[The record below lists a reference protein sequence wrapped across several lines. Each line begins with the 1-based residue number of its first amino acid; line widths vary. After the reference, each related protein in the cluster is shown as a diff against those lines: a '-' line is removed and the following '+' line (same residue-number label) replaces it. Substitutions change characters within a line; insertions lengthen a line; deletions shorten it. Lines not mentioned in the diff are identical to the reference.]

1 MSPGLISLPIDSYL
15 PKIKKLV
22 EQHPVVLISASPG
35 SGKTTRV
42 PSFLKA
48 STDKKI
54 MVLEPRRIAATMA
67 ATRIAQEN
75 GWVLGDQVGYQV
87 RFENKSSTKTEV
99 LFVTEALLNR
109 KLLTD
114 PLLADFGLIILDEFH
129 ERSIHS
135 DTALALLKELQE
147 LERPDLKIVIM
158 SATLDLAK
166 LQSLWPDCGLLDV
179 EVPIYP
185 LTLVQDQK
193 PQSLRFNSETVDK
206 VVEAVKKA
214 WTQSPWSGSEK
225 VKSGGKLKQTL
236 NETLI
241 EILGD
246 VLVFLPGLSEI
257 DRVFEGLSSWASR
270 NKVDLRKLHGSLN
283 LREQKQVLER
293 NPIQRRVIL
302 ATNVAESSLTLDG
315 VDTVV
320 DCGLEKVSKIHHRTG
335 FQSLELVRASLSSAR
350 QRAGRAA
357 RQGPGL
363 CIQLW
368 TKQDELSMPQERLPE
383 IFRTDLNELRLLLS
397 ALKVSHPHSLPW
409 LDRPPEK
416 KWTEA
421 DNLLRLLGAFDSN
434 LLLTE
439 KGQKMIS
446 KPLPV
451 RWASLCVESEKLGL
465 GSLGEE
471 LSALIQ
477 AQVPSKDIHDLLEKW
492 RDRSPGEPKFLM
504 AERIFSQI
512 QTQKVVPFETVD
524 LERLLWTSFPDRL
537 CRLRNKS
544 AGASVGTNGGS
555 GITGGEA
562 LMTGE
567 VAVQLPTGVR
577 LHNSEFFLAL
587 DLMELS
593 GKETQVSLHFELSQE
608 FVKKSIVPLAKET
621 SDTFIDPKTEK
632 IFRRRVF
639 SFEGCP
645 VSDPQLLPAKPE
657 DLSEALTNFGLR
669 HWEEIIERNESVK
682 NWSLR
687 FRHYLRKAQLSAWPL
702 SEQQIKDICH
712 WASQSERGPGFYWEK
727 DLISFIE
734 PQLDSGMI
742 QEFNRKCPEYLTSP
756 KGRKLKVEY
765 REGIAP
771 LIALRIQDA
780 FGWPESPKIMN
791 EAVVTDLLAP
801 NGRPQQRTQ
810 DLATFWKT
818 SYLDVRKDL
827 RARYPKHAWPEDPM
841 KVVQEN
847 D

>member
-1 MSPGLISLPIDSYL
+1 MNPGLISLPIDAYL

-22 EQHPVVLISASPG
+22 DEHPVVLISASPG

-42 PSFLKA
+42 PSYLKT
-48 STDKKI
+48 STSKKI

-75 GWVLGDQVGYQV
+75 GWVLGEQVGYQV
-87 RFENKSSTKTEV
+87 RFENKSSAKTEV

-166 LQSLWPDCGLLDV
+166 LQSLWQDCGLLDV

-214 WTQSPWSGSEK
+214 WTQSPQSGSEK
-225 VKSGGKLKQTL
+225 GKFGEKLK
-236 NETLI
+236 ETLK
-241 EILGD
+241 ENLGEKLKEKLGD

-257 DRVFEGLSSWASR
+257 DRVSEGLSSWADR

-293 NPIQRRVIL
+293 NPNQRRVIL

-363 CIQLW
+363 CLQLW

-383 IFRTDLNELRLLLS
+383 IYRTDLNELRLLLS

-409 LDRPPEK
+409 LDRPPEN
-416 KWTEA
+416 KWKQAEK
-421 DNLLRLLGAFDSN
+421 LLRLLGAFDSG

-451 RWASLCVESEKLGL
+451 RWASLCVESENLGL

-477 AQVPSKDIHDLLEKW
+477 AQVPSKDIHDLLDRW
-492 RDRSPGEPKFLM
+492 RERSPGDPKFLM

-524 LERLLWTSFPDRL
+524 LEKLLWTSFPDRL
-537 CRLRNKS
+537 
-544 AGASVGTNGGS
+544 
-555 GITGGEA
+555 
-562 LMTGE
+562 
-567 VAVQLPTGVR
+567 
-577 LHNSEFFLAL
+577 
-587 DLMELS
+587 
-593 GKETQVSLHFELSQE
+593 
-608 FVKKSIVPLAKET
+608 
-621 SDTFIDPKTEK
+621 
-632 IFRRRVF
+632 
-639 SFEGCP
+639 
-645 VSDPQLLPAKPE
+645 
-657 DLSEALTNFGLR
+657 
-669 HWEEIIERNESVK
+669 
-682 NWSLR
+682 
-687 FRHYLRKAQLSAWPL
+687 
-702 SEQQIKDICH
+702 
-712 WASQSERGPGFYWEK
+712 
-727 DLISFIE
+727 
-734 PQLDSGMI
+734 
-742 QEFNRKCPEYLTSP
+742 
-756 KGRKLKVEY
+756 
-765 REGIAP
+765 
-771 LIALRIQDA
+771 
-780 FGWPESPKIMN
+780 
-791 EAVVTDLLAP
+791 
-801 NGRPQQRTQ
+801 
-810 DLATFWKT
+810 
-818 SYLDVRKDL
+818 
-827 RARYPKHAWPEDPM
+827 
-841 KVVQEN
+841 
-847 D
+847 